1 MEPMGTRKGG
11 ETQRTFAK
19 KKKVSVITTLQP
31 AEHMVHSTYTCAVL
45 DACVAES
52 QSRGGVVSA
61 SNHRQR
67 VRTFSRPRSSVGS
80 RRGRGVRAE
89 EQRVT

>member
-1 MEPMGTRKGG
+1 MTGNH
-11 ETQRTFAK
+11 
-19 KKKVSVITTLQP
+19 
-31 AEHMVHSTYTCAVL
+31 AEHIPCAH
-45 DACVAES
+45 
-52 QSRGGVVSA
+52 
-61 SNHRQR
+61 NHHIDFRAARHLEPSLLALVQPPP